1 MSSTVIVI
9 LPQQSTSGHLVSAAV
24 ALPEGV
30 RSITLAGILSDTVAS
45 DPANTL
51 SYQLLASYDGGQSF
65 EPVLTTGWQG
75 GVDRMGQPCPPG
87 FSWSPGRRPSHVQ
100 VTFDLAQSLNLGAT
114 LTLS

>member
-1 MSSTVIVI
+1 MISTVVVV
-9 LPQQSTSGHLVSAAV
+9 LPHLSNRGHLVSAAV

-30 RSITLAGILSDTVAS
+30 SAITLAGILSDTDAS
-45 DPANTL
+45 NPANTL

-65 EPVLTTGWQG
+65 ESVLATGWQG

-100 VTFDLAQSLNLGAT
+100 VTFDL
-114 LTLS
+114 